1 MGLDLSSFEAF
12 KKQATGGGGST
23 GNVNGTGGGSYS
35 SNPVNGGGSANKY
48 SDVSL
53 FAKEEEEKKVAN
65 AYDEYFEEVM
75 FGSEEES
82 DEESTKTQAEK
93 NAETTATGKKT
104 STTNGTVDDYEKN
117 EIGNGEFKSVTDAI
131 NSLLDSEL
139 FQNQGIKDGA
149 SHIMKD
155 VIQNTQWK
163 VDMDADGDGVVD
175 QGVNLADAIA
185 ASFDSELDLY
195 IEDQLHAIMEKY
207 QCYDIKALFGSENS
221 QAVKDLAALGIRAD
235 AVGDDAEWQN
245 RTYTFSL
252 VEVPEGFENL
262 SPEEQMEI
270 VYSDDAKILTDG
282 NGKKGSMIF
291 SDCLVP
297 DGNAQGAELN
307 LSSILDTMGYDCI
320 SKADFVGREEDYHS
334 LIQEIGEDIV
344 NGEYTSDGTTHA
356 DIYTEKTLK
365 IWVATRARDTANG
378 DAPGQ
383 WSQHLTFEDT
393 MDRIERF
400 GLGAEGGSLRKTG
413 SLSTNNSKMTAEE
426 AAAQAK
432 EDAEKIEEAKKEAEK
447 QTKTTDILD
456 KLISKYETEHG
467 EKPVGEDLAKL
478 EYQAEQQ
485 AKTQA

>member
-12 KKQATGGGGST
+12 KKQATSSGS
-23 GNVNGTGGGSYS
+23 VSSSGGGSYS
-35 SNPVNGGGSANKY
+35 SNPVSGGSSNRY
-48 SDVSL
+48 SEVSL
-53 FAKEEEEKKVAN
+53 FAKEEEEEEKKVAN
-65 AYDEYFEEVM
+65 AYEEYFEEVM
-75 FGSEEES
+75 FGKEE
-82 DEESTKTQAEK
+82 DEDSTKTETEK
-93 NAETTATGKKT
+93 NADKT
-104 STTNGTVDDYEKN
+104 SSGKETSKTNGTVEDYEKN

-155 VIQNTQWK
+155 VIENTQWK
-163 VDMDADGDGVVD
+163 VDMDADGDGVID

-320 SKADFVGREEDYHS
+320 SKADFVGREDEYHA
-334 LIQEIGEDIV
+334 LIQELGEDIV

-383 WSQHLTFEDT
+383 WSQHLTFEET

-413 SLSTNNSKMTAEE
+413 SLSTNNSKMSESDALSDAKQTEE
-426 AAAQAK
+426 AN
-432 EDAEKIEEAKKEAEK
+432 KEAEK
-447 QTKTTDILD
+447 QAKTTDILD
-456 KLISKYETEHG
+456 KLISKYEAEHG
-467 EKPVGEDLAKL
+467 EKPVGQDLAKL
-478 EYQAEQQ
+478 EHQAEQQ

>member
-12 KKQATGGGGST
+12 KKQATSSSGST
-23 GNVNGTGGGSYS
+23 GSVGGGSYS
-35 SNPVNGGGSANKY
+35 SNPVGGGSGSSNRY

-53 FAKEEEEKKVAN
+53 FAKEEEEEKKVAN
-65 AYDEYFEEVM
+65 AYDDYFDEIM
-75 FGSEEES
+75 FGKEEEDS
-82 DEESTKTQAEK
+82 NKTNAEK

-104 STTNGTVDDYEKN
+104 STTNGTVEDYEKN
-117 EIGNGEFKSVTDAI
+117 EVGNGEFKSVSDAI
-131 NSLLDSEL
+131 NALLDSEL
-139 FQNQGIKDGA
+139 FKNQGIKDGA

-155 VIQNTQWK
+155 VINNNQWK
-163 VDMDADGDGVVD
+163 VDMDADGDGVID

-245 RTYTFSL
+245 RTYSFSL
-252 VEVPEGFENL
+252 VEVPEGFDKL

-320 SKADFVGREEDYHS
+320 SKADFVGREDEYHA
-334 LIQEIGEDIV
+334 LIQELGEDIV

-383 WSQHLTFEDT
+383 WSQHLTFEET

-413 SLSTNNSKMTAEE
+413 SLSTNNSKMSESDALSD
-426 AAAQAK
+426 AK
-432 EDAEKIEEAKKEAEK
+432 QTEEAKKEAEK
-447 QTKTTDILD
+447 QAKTTDILD
-456 KLISKYETEHG
+456 KLISKYEAEHG
-467 EKPVGEDLAKL
+467 EKPVGQDLAKL
-478 EYQAEQQ
+478 EHQAEQQ

>member
-12 KKQATGGGGST
+12 KKQATSSGS
-23 GNVNGTGGGSYS
+23 VSSSGGGSYS
-35 SNPVNGGGSANKY
+35 SNPVSGGSSNRY
-48 SDVSL
+48 SEVSL
-53 FAKEEEEKKVAN
+53 FAKEEEEEEKKVAN
-65 AYDEYFEEVM
+65 AYEEYFEEVM
-75 FGSEEES
+75 FGKEE
-82 DEESTKTQAEK
+82 DEDSTKTETEK
-93 NAETTATGKKT
+93 NADKT
-104 STTNGTVDDYEKN
+104 SSGKETSKTNGTVEDYEKN
-117 EIGNGEFKSVTDAI
+117 EIGNGEIKSVTDAI

-155 VIQNTQWK
+155 VIENTQWK
-163 VDMDADGDGVVD
+163 VDMDADGDGVID

-320 SKADFVGREEDYHS
+320 SKADFVGREDEYHA
-334 LIQEIGEDIV
+334 LIQELGEDIV

-383 WSQHLTFEDT
+383 WSQHLTFEET

-413 SLSTNNSKMTAEE
+413 SLSTNNSKMSESDALSD
-426 AAAQAK
+426 AK
-432 EDAEKIEEAKKEAEK
+432 QTEEAKKEAEK
-447 QTKTTDILD
+447 QAKTTDILD
-456 KLISKYETEHG
+456 KLISKYEAEHG
-467 EKPVGEDLAKL
+467 EKPVGQDLAKL
-478 EYQAEQQ
+478 EYQAEQE

>member
-12 KKQATGGGGST
+12 KKQATSSSGST
-23 GNVNGTGGGSYS
+23 GSVGGGSYS
-35 SNPVNGGGSANKY
+35 SNPVGGGSGSSNRY

-53 FAKEEEEKKVAN
+53 FAKEEEEEKKVAN
-65 AYDEYFEEVM
+65 AYDDYFDEIM
-75 FGSEEES
+75 FGKEEEDS
-82 DEESTKTQAEK
+82 NKTNAEK

-104 STTNGTVDDYEKN
+104 STTNGTVEDYEKN
-117 EIGNGEFKSVTDAI
+117 EVGNGEFKSVSDAI
-131 NSLLDSEL
+131 NALLDSEL
-139 FQNQGIKDGA
+139 FKNQGIKDGA

-155 VIQNTQWK
+155 VINNNQWK
-163 VDMDADGDGVVD
+163 VDMDADGDGVID

-245 RTYTFSL
+245 RTYSFSL
-252 VEVPEGFENL
+252 VEVPEGFDKL

-270 VYSDDAKILTDG
+270 VYSDDAKILTDS

-320 SKADFVGREEDYHS
+320 SKADFVGREDEYHS
-334 LIQEIGEDIV
+334 LIQEIGEDII

-383 WSQHLTFEDT
+383 WSQHLTYEDT
-393 MDRIERF
+393 LARIEKF

-413 SLSTNNSKMTAEE
+413 SLSTNNSKMSESDALSTE
-426 AAAQAK
+426 AK
-432 EDAEKIEEAKKEAEK
+432 LEEAKQEAEK
-447 QTKTTDILD
+447 QDKVTNILD

-467 EKPVGEDLAKL
+467 EKPVGDDLAKL